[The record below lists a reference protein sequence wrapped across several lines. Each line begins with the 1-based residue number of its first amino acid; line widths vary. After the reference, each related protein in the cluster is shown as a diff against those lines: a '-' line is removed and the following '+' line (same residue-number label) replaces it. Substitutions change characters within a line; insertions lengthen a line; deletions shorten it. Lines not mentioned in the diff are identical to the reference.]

1 MINNKIVS
9 WLLFTAA
16 AGSVLL
22 GAGGCGNRSL
32 KVATVNTERI
42 IAENPKY
49 MELKVVLADERKQLY
64 SQIPTDVK
72 NMSGA
77 QKKALQEKLQKEA
90 AERSKKFD
98 KLYRDSISKLQE
110 DIKGNAEAVCS
121 DKKID
126 LVVVDTMNYPV
137 VLYSA
142 GDNIT
147 LDILLKMDNVKS
159 ESK

>member
-1 MINNKIVS
+1 MSINKIVS
-9 WLLFTAA
+9 GLVFTAA
-16 AGSVLL
+16 AASVLL
-22 GAGGCGNRSL
+22 GAGGCGHKTL

-64 SQIPTDVK
+64 SQIPTDVRK
-72 NMSGA
+72 MSGA
-77 QKKALQEKLQKEA
+77 EKKALQEKLQKEA

-137 VLYSA
+137 VLYSS

-147 LDILLKMDNVKS
+147 LDILLKMDSIKT